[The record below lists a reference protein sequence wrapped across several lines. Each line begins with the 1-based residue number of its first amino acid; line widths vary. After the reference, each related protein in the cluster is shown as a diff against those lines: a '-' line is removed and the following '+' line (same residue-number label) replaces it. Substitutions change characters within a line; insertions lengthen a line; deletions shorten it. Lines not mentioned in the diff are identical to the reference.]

1 MSLSLFTEELSG
13 IFVKSINPGSV
24 ADLSGRIQIN
34 DQIVEV
40 DGKSLRGFNNHQ
52 AVEVLRS
59 TGQVVRLTLSRYLRG
74 PKYDQLQQAMAE
86 STNLTSPTSSSVTT
100 PAVTVQVQRPSAP
113 RTPSPP
119 PPFMP
124 PSPPPPL
131 PLSIFQKPID
141 LDDDLTVSI
150 STAAADVL
158 PAPSVFLSS
167 RTNSVSSNAEI
178 RLNQVPVSIVVVIQ
192 ISRKFVKLICTYVLL
207 FLQTDPIQQSSS
219 DQLIDL
225 DRFDPDATAV
235 PLDYSSLS
243 PLELEKLI
251 DHVYSNPISAECEA
265 AIVAKWNLLV
275 DREGV
280 DIVVAQLSKFQPSG
294 GLGISLE
301 GTVDVE
307 EGREVRPHHYIRSI
321 LPEGPVGTNGI
332 LHSGDELLEVNGRKL
347 LGLSHV
353 EVVAILKELPQSVR
367 MVCARRQLTS
377 QLPSSQPPN
386 DDQERAATFSPR
398 VLPTFFN

>member
-1 MSLSLFTEELSG
+1 MFANEVLFTLIDWSFTNSTSLTLFTEELSG
-13 IFVKSINPGSV
+13 IFVKSINPDSV

-86 STNLTSPTSSSVTT
+86 STNLTSPSTSSAPSVSIITT
-100 PAVTVQVQRPSAP
+100 PAVTVQRSPAP

-141 LDDDLTVSI
+141 LDDDLTVSF
-150 STAAADVL
+150 STTTTADVL

-178 RLNQVPVSIVVVIQ
+178 RLNQVPVSI
-192 ISRKFVKLICTYVLL
+192 RL
-207 FLQTDPIQQSSS
+207 
-219 DQLIDL
+219 
-225 DRFDPDATAV
+225 A
-235 PLDYSSLS
+235 
-243 PLELEKLI
+243 
-251 DHVYSNPISAECEA
+251 
-265 AIVAKWNLLV
+265 
-275 DREGV
+275 
-280 DIVVAQLSKFQPSG
+280 
-294 GLGISLE
+294 
-301 GTVDVE
+301 
-307 EGREVRPHHYIRSI
+307 
-321 LPEGPVGTNGI
+321 
-332 LHSGDELLEVNGRKL
+332 
-347 LGLSHV
+347 
-353 EVVAILKELPQSVR
+353 
-367 MVCARRQLTS
+367 
-377 QLPSSQPPN
+377 
-386 DDQERAATFSPR
+386 
-398 VLPTFFN
+398 

>member
-1 MSLSLFTEELSG
+1 
-13 IFVKSINPGSV
+13 V

-86 STNLTSPTSSSVTT
+86 STNLTSPTSSSAPSVSVTT

-192 ISRKFVKLICTYVLL
+192 INRKFVKLICINV
-207 FLQTDPIQQSSS
+207 FC
-219 DQLIDL
+219 
-225 DRFDPDATAV
+225 R
-235 PLDYSSLS
+235 
-243 PLELEKLI
+243 
-251 DHVYSNPISAECEA
+251 
-265 AIVAKWNLLV
+265 W
-275 DREGV
+275 
-280 DIVVAQLSKFQPSG
+280 
-294 GLGISLE
+294 
-301 GTVDVE
+301 
-307 EGREVRPHHYIRSI
+307 IRS
-321 LPEGPVGTNGI
+321 N
-332 LHSGDELLEVNGRKL
+332 N
-347 LGLSHV
+347 
-353 EVVAILKELPQSVR
+353 
-367 MVCARRQLTS
+367 RRATS
-377 QLPSSQPPN
+377 
-386 DDQERAATFSPR
+386 
-398 VLPTFFN
+398 